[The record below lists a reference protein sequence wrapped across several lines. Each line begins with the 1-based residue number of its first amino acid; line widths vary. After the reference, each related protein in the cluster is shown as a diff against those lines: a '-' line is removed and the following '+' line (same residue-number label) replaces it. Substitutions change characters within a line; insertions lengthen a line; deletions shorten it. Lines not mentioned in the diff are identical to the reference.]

1 MKLSFF
7 ILLSLIFLTFCNQK
21 TIHIPDEGKEHLVQ
35 KVGSDISFDIAT
47 WNLKEF
53 PLQSTESVHYIAK
66 MIRDMDIDLFGIQEV
81 KDETYFY
88 QLMDSLENYSG
99 EVSLSENY
107 LKFAI
112 IYKKDLISVSN
123 IKEIFLTGYDTLPRP
138 PLFCYVEVKEN
149 NHVVFDFSLINIH
162 LKAYDGIE
170 NETKRRVSCIKLKNF
185 IESELLTED
194 EQDIIILGDWNDE
207 LTDLEE
213 SNIFNVFLEDSLQ
226 YKFLTSKIDN
236 QYSYIGIDS
245 LYDSMID
252 HILITSDALNEFGN
266 GTINVLYLD
275 REFIQYR
282 EYVSDHR
289 PVLAQFFCF

>member
-112 IYKKDLISVSN
+112 IYKKDLISVSKN
-123 IKEIFLTGYDTLPRP
+123 IT
-138 PLFCYVEVKEN
+138 PL
-149 NHVVFDFSLINIH
+149 
-162 LKAYDGIE
+162 
-170 NETKRRVSCIKLKNF
+170 
-185 IESELLTED
+185 
-194 EQDIIILGDWNDE
+194 
-207 LTDLEE
+207 
-213 SNIFNVFLEDSLQ
+213 LQ
-226 YKFLTSKIDN
+226 NCHPQID
-236 QYSYIGIDS
+236 
-245 LYDSMID
+245 
-252 HILITSDALNEFGN
+252 
-266 GTINVLYLD
+266 
-275 REFIQYR
+275 
-282 EYVSDHR
+282 
-289 PVLAQFFCF
+289 